1 MARKPAVDKEIE
13 RVPEK
18 PEGLLWLLKASEHE
32 ILERLHQDGAII
44 MIHPAL
50 DGIVAKAK
58 AKGYGFR
65 TLIHEIVQSS
75 LFQTK

>member
-1 MARKPAVDKEIE
+1 MARKSTENQPAIT
-13 RVPEK
+13 RVEEK

-50 DGIVAKAK
+50 DGIVSYRIEENPA
-58 AKGYGFR
+58 
-65 TLIHEIVQSS
+65 HEQKVVHVWR
-75 LFQTK
+75 

>member
-18 PEGLLWLLKASEHE
+18 PEGLLWLQKASEHE
-32 ILERLHQDGAII
+32 ILERLHQEGAII

-50 DGIVAKAK
+50 DGIVSYRIEENPA
-58 AKGYGFR
+58 
-65 TLIHEIVQSS
+65 HEQKVVHVWR
-75 LFQTK
+75 

>member
-32 ILERLHQDGAII
+32 ILERLHQDGALIY
-44 MIHPAL
+44 IHPAL
-50 DGIVAKAK
+50 DGVVSYRIEENPAHDQKVVHVW
-58 AKGYGFR
+58 R
-65 TLIHEIVQSS
+65 
-75 LFQTK
+75 